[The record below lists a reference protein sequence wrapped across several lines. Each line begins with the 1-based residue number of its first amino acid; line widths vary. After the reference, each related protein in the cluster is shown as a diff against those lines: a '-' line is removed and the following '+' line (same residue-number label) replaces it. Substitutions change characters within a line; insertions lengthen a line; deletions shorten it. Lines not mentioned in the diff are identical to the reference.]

1 MPFADGGSVPG
12 ATTGGFV
19 SHAMSPSDGRQ
30 VDDVPARL
38 NQGEYVIP
46 RDVVHWKGKDFFHK
60 LIAQSR
66 KTRAMQGAPSDD
78 RGYNLGGAI

>member
-1 MPFADGGSVPG
+1 MPFEEGGAVPG

-19 SHAMSPSDGRQ
+19 SQALSPSRGGQ
-30 VDDVPARL
+30 VDDIPARL

-46 RDVVHWKGKDFFHK
+46 RDVVHFKGKEFFHK

-66 KTRAMQGAPSDD
+66 ANRAKLGAPSDD